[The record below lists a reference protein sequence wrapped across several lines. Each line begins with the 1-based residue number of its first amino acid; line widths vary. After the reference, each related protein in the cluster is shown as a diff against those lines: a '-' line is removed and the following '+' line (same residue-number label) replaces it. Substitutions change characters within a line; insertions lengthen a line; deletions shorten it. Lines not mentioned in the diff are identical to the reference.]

1 MNKKQIIV
9 GLLSISSLVF
19 ISCNKNNESKIEEE
33 TNQYDSNDSDESEES
48 DYFEQEEETTS
59 NINKVSSKDIDD
71 LLDSYESYE
80 SYESYMNDY
89 ISYLKKAK
97 NNDMSMFEDLP
108 NLMSKGEDLGNK
120 MDNVKSEMSTSQMNR
135 MIKMVNKVNMAMAE
149 LQ

>member
-1 MNKKQIIV
+1 MNKKLIIV

-33 TNQYDSNDSDESEES
+33 INQYDSNDSDESEES

-71 LLDSYESYE
+71 LLD